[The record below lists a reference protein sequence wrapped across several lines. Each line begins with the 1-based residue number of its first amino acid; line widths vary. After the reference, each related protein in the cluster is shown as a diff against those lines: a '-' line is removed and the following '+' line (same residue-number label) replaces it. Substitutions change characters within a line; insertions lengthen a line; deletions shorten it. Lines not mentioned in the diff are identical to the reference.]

1 MDMPM
6 AERTT
11 RTAGAAIVAQLET
24 LGVQRAYLV
33 PGESYL
39 EVLDALHDS
48 PIHTVVCRQ
57 EGGAGFMALA
67 EARLT
72 GTPGVVMVTRGPGAA
87 NAAIAVHTAW
97 QDAIPLVLLVGLIPV
112 ADRDRE
118 SFQEF
123 ALTGWFGSTA
133 KRVITLE
140 HPDRAAAQLA
150 EAFAVAAAGR
160 PGPVVVG
167 LPEDVLVR
175 PTAVPLEP
183 VRSPGAGAVSTAQ
196 SDALYA
202 LLDAARRPLVIVGG
216 SRWSAGAAAELT
228 GWAERHGLPVATEW
242 RAQDIVAHDSPAY
255 VGWLGYGQDPV
266 LADAL
271 DTADLLLFVGTG
283 YGDVLS
289 DGYRLGS
296 PDALTVVVDPDPE
309 LHGHQRRVDLHLLA
323 SPGAFVEAVCH
334 TVPGG
339 EPDPDW
345 TKRLRA
351 AQRRFSTPGAD
362 PGGDAVDL
370 DATMALLVE
379 RLPRDAIVTY
389 GAGNHALWAQRFLP
403 HHGPGTLLAPR
414 NGAMGVGVP
423 AAVAASLVHPGRR
436 VVSIAGDGCFLM
448 NGQEL
453 ATAVA
458 YGATPVIL
466 VVDNGQYGTI
476 RDHQERA
483 HPGRVSGT
491 ALVNPDFAAF
501 AQSFGAYGER
511 VSHTRDLPAALDRAL
526 DAGRPA
532 VLHLDVDPE
541 VLHPR
546 GVS

>member
-1 MDMPM
+1 
-6 AERTT
+6 
-11 RTAGAAIVAQLET
+11 
-24 LGVQRAYLV
+24 
-33 PGESYL
+33 
-39 EVLDALHDS
+39 
-48 PIHTVVCRQ
+48 
-57 EGGAGFMALA
+57 
-67 EARLT
+67 
-72 GTPGVVMVTRGPGAA
+72 
-87 NAAIAVHTAW
+87 
-97 QDAIPLVLLVGLIPV
+97 
-112 ADRDRE
+112 
-118 SFQEF
+118 
-123 ALTGWFGSTA
+123 
-133 KRVITLE
+133 
-140 HPDRAAAQLA
+140 
-150 EAFAVAAAGR
+150 
-160 PGPVVVG
+160 
-167 LPEDVLVR
+167 
-175 PTAVPLEP
+175 
-183 VRSPGAGAVSTAQ
+183 
-196 SDALYA
+196 
-202 LLDAARRPLVIVGG
+202 
-216 SRWSAGAAAELT
+216 
-228 GWAERHGLPVATEW
+228 
-242 RAQDIVAHDSPAY
+242 
-255 VGWLGYGQDPV
+255 
-266 LADAL
+266 
-271 DTADLLLFVGTG
+271 
-283 YGDVLS
+283 
-289 DGYRLGS
+289 
-296 PDALTVVVDPDPE
+296 
-309 LHGHQRRVDLHLLA
+309 
-323 SPGAFVEAVCH
+323 
-334 TVPGG
+334 VPGG

-370 DATMALLVE
+370 DAAMALLVE

-501 AQSFGAYGER
+501 AQSFGAYGEH
-511 VSHTRDLPAALDRAL
+511 VSHTADLPAALDRAL
-526 DAGRPA
+526 DAGRAA
-532 VLHLDVDPE
+532 VLHLDVDPG

-546 GVS
+546 GVA